1 MVNISE
7 NLEVLEGVKD
17 DIKTAIE
24 NKGIVINDTTPFVDY
39 ATKINEIS
47 IGTGDY
53 QDGYEQGK
61 LDQKALLENRTFR
74 RNGTYSRPDGYGT
87 VVVDVPSGGT
97 GDYDTGFED
106 GVAAQKAK
114 LTNITI
120 TNNGTYTNE
129 DGYNEVV
136 VDVPNTGLTTIDI
149 AEYGI
154 KFANSPLTEIP
165 EIFDFSNVTDYS
177 YMFTNCKNLT
187 GKPVGDSIVVDGSGE
202 YAFYGAEK
210 MYLPTDIYIKPNTSV
225 SKMIGGN
232 DNIQTYTYDLRI
244 VSDSFP
250 FNLCVDGYY
259 EDYLYITLG
268 SSYNAGDDGGFEE
281 TSQLFSNFSC
291 NYVYIQ
297 PSGGQDFEWLIMGLG
312 ADTLYI
318 GNDTETYSYNRSK
331 NWIVENIKRL
341 HLIGD
346 YSNYGWS
353 TIANGERAYTHFI
366 FDALYELSGCRGLK
380 GDFRFENIDIN
391 SVRDFINNIGSLPAG
406 DSCDIDLPYRLNE
419 LLTDEEIAIAVSK
432 GYSVYF

>member
-87 VVVDVPSGGT
+87 VVVDVP
-97 GDYDTGFED
+97 
-106 GVAAQKAK
+106 
-114 LTNITI
+114 
-120 TNNGTYTNE
+120 
-129 DGYNEVV
+129 
-136 VDVPNTGLTTIDI
+136 NTGLTTIDV

-187 GKPVGDSIVVDGSGE
+187 GSPISNSIVVDGSGE
-202 YAFYGAEK
+202 YAFY
-210 MYLPTDIYIKPNTSV
+210 DSNIKIPNNIHINNNASTFN
-225 SKMIGGN
+225 MIGGSFAN
-232 DNIQTYTYDLRI
+232 GYSKITTNGYELNIVCDN
-244 VSDSFP
+244 FP
-250 FNLCVDGYY
+250 FNIISNTQYNDF
-259 EDYLYITLG
+259 LYITLG
-268 SSYNAGDDGGFEE
+268 KSYVPGRDGDWDEKH
-281 TSQLFSNFSC
+281 QLFNNFIC
-291 NYVYIQ
+291 YYIAIKAQ
-297 PSGGQDFEWLIMGLG
+297 PDQELEWLLRGVSAEAIILG
-312 ADTLYI
+312 DNSSSFNYSRGTSD
-318 GNDTETYSYNRSK
+318 GNVVFEVSNCRSFY
-331 NWIVENIKRL
+331 L
-341 HLIGD
+341 LGD
-346 YSNYGWS
+346 YSNYGCR
-353 TIANGERAYTHFI
+353 TVNGERYYNDYF
-366 FDALYELSGCRGLK
+366 FDCEEVGGCKNLK
-380 GDFRFENIDIN
+380 GTFKFTNANTGIFTIRN
-391 SVRDFINNIGSLPAG
+391 FINNIGSVPVEDECRILLPT
-406 DSCDIDLPYRLNE
+406 ILEN
-419 LLTDEEIAIAVSK
+419 LLTDEEIAIAVNK